1 MRRYVAVFIGRWMLG
16 AALGL
21 AAMGA
26 LAAQGYPD
34 RPVHL
39 IVPFP
44 PGGAVD
50 LAARLI
56 QQPLAA
62 RLGQSVIVENR
73 PGAGGGI
80 GSRAVAQAEPDGYT
94 LLVTVV
100 GTISIA
106 PSLYRNIGYTAN
118 NFAPVARIFSTPLF
132 VMVRQDSK
140 YRTLQSLIAAG
151 KGKAGGKA
159 APVFGSAGNGAL
171 SHLGGIM
178 LNAAADTGFVHV
190 PYKGGGAMTLALM
203 AGQTDFSLLASSDA
217 MPQVKA
223 GKLRALAALTA
234 ARTEPFPGVPT
245 ALEQGVQGLAFDVWY
260 GLLAPAGTPPAVV
273 DRLNQS
279 LQGILADPS
288 MLARIRDIGAVP
300 PGGGNTPAAFDKVIA
315 GEIPMYAKAIRLSG
329 AKVD

>member
-1 MRRYVAVFIGRWMLG
+1 MRLCIAMRIGRWILG
-16 AALGL
+16 MALGL

-26 LAAQGYPD
+26 PAAQSYPD

-62 RLGQSVIVENR
+62 RLGQPVIVENR

-100 GTISIA
+100 GSISIA
-106 PSLYRNIGYTAN
+106 PSLYKNIGYTAN
-118 NFAPVARIFSTPLF
+118 DFAPVAQIFSTPLF

-140 YRTLQSLIAAG
+140 YRTLHSLIAAG
-151 KGKAGGKA
+151 KGKTDGKG
-159 APVFGSAGNGAL
+159 APLFGSAGNGAL

-178 LNAAADTGFVHV
+178 LNAAAGTGFVHV

-234 ARTEPFPGVPT
+234 ARTEPFPDIPT
-245 ALEQGVQGLAFDVWY
+245 ALEQGVQGLAFNVWY
-260 GLLAPAGTPPAVV
+260 GVLAPAGTPSAVV
-273 DRLNQS
+273 RRLNQS
-279 LQGILADPS
+279 LREILADSS
-288 MLARIRDIGAVP
+288 MLARIRSIGAVP
-300 PGGGNTPAAFDKVIA
+300 AGSTNTPTDFSKVIT
-315 GEIPMYAKAIRLSG
+315 GEIPVYAETIRLSG
-329 AKVD
+329 AKID